1 MLRAGRILRCRW
13 FDRSIGHVGGATQK
27 ELPYVGA
34 VRTSFATENN
44 NNSTGE
50 VGEVRC
56 SCFQIELW
64 RACLLAQNMCN
75 GDSRWC
81 CVMNFPFIYA
91 HMRCPVRVPRYL
103 RLLSSSG
110 EVEQHEACA
119 SPVRRQRQ
127 GRLVRFYPGPV
138 RLTITAF

>member
-1 MLRAGRILRCRW
+1 MA
-13 FDRSIGHVGGATQK
+13 RSIDRACRVGATQK

-56 SCFQIELW
+56 SCFQIELI
-64 RACLLAQNMCN
+64 ACLLAQDMCN
-75 GDSRWC
+75 GDSHWC
-81 CVMNFPFIYA
+81 TVMNSPFIYA

-110 EVEQHEACA
+110 QVEQHEACESGTPARA
-119 SPVRRQRQ
+119 SCSFSPWS
-127 GRLVRFYPGPV
+127 PGPV